1 MQRDLARVL
10 QLRDLLFI
18 VVGTVIGSGIFLVP
32 SDVLTH
38 AQLDVGWALLLWA
51 VGGVLSLLGALT
63 YGELGALEPDAGGI
77 FVYMRKAFGPLL
89 AFLYGWAMFFVIGS
103 GSLATLAVAF
113 GTRYLPQLVR
123 LTPLQSKLAA
133 VLVIAIVAWVNI
145 RGTRRGAT
153 VQGLATTIKVGAL
166 LVLAGALIAVG
177 RGFGGGGGDVKVFEV
192 PLTLTL
198 LSNAGIGL
206 IGVLWAY
213 EGWQYVTFSAGETVN
228 PQRTFPRGIVV
239 GTALLIG
246 IYLFA
251 NVGYIAALGP
261 GGVAASKRVAA
272 DAAGSLF
279 GTGIGTIVTIP
290 ILVSIFG
297 AANGLVLTIPRLFY
311 AMARDGLFF
320 RRLAE
325 VHPQY
330 GTPAVAVGVSA
341 VWAAVL
347 AASGSFEQL
356 YRFVVFTSWIF
367 FALGAGA
374 VFVYRRRWPAT
385 PRPFRTPG
393 YPLTP
398 ALFILAAA
406 AIVVNSLVK
415 QPTQGLYGLGI
426 VATGVPAYFIWR
438 RRSIAQIPS

>member
-10 QLRDLLFI
+10 HLRDLLFI

-38 AQLDVGWALLLWA
+38 AQLDVGWALLVWA

-77 FVYMRKAFGPLL
+77 FVYVRKAFGPLL

-113 GTRYLPQLVR
+113 GTRYLPQLVH

-145 RGTRRGAT
+145 RGTRRSAT

-177 RGFGGGGGDVKVFEV
+177 HGFGGGGGDVKVFKV

-279 GTGIGTIVTIP
+279 GPGIGTIVTIP

-325 VHPQY
+325 VHPRY
-330 GTPAVAVGVSA
+330 GTPAVAVGVCA

-367 FALGAGA
+367 FALGAAA
-374 VFVYRRRWPAT
+374 VFVYRRRWPDT

-398 ALFILAAA
+398 AFFILAAA
-406 AIVVNSLVK
+406 AIVVNAFLRDRIQALK
-415 QPTQGLYGLGI
+415 GLGI

-438 RRSIAQIPS
+438 RRSTAQIPS

>member
-38 AQLDVGWALLLWA
+38 AQLDVGWALLVWA

-113 GTRYLPQLVR
+113 GTRYLPQLVH

-177 RGFGGGGGDVKVFEV
+177 RGLGTGGSDVKVFEV

-206 IGVLWAY
+206 IAVLWAY

-279 GTGIGTIVTIP
+279 GPGIGTIVTIP

-325 VHPQY
+325 VHPRY
-330 GTPAVAVGVSA
+330 GTPAAAVGVTA

-367 FALGAGA
+367 FALGAAA
-374 VFVYRRRWPAT
+374 VFVYRRRWPDT

-406 AIVVNSLVK
+406 AIVVNAFLRDH
-415 QPTQGLYGLGI
+415 TQALKGLGI

-438 RRSIAQIPS
+438 RRSAAP

>member
-10 QLRDLLFI
+10 GLRDLLLI

-32 SDVLTH
+32 SDVLAGT
-38 AQLDVGWALLLWA
+38 QLDVGWALSVWA

-63 YGELGALEPDAGGI
+63 YGELGAMEPDAGGI
-77 FVYMRKAFGPLL
+77 FVYMRKAFGPLV

-103 GSLATLAVAF
+103 GSIATLAVAF
-113 GTRYLPQLVR
+113 GTRYLPQL
-123 LTPLQSKLAA
+123 TPLRPLESKLAA

-153 VQGLATTIKVGAL
+153 VQNLATAIKVGAL
-166 LVLAGALIAVG
+166 LVLSAGLIVAG
-177 RGFGGGGGDVKVFEV
+177 RGFAGGDVKVFEV
-192 PLTLTL
+192 PVTATL
-198 LSNAGIGL
+198 LSNAGVGL

-213 EGWQYVTFSAGETVN
+213 EGWQYSTFAAGETLN
-228 PQRTFPRGIVV
+228 PQRTFPRGIVG

-246 IYLFA
+246 IYLLA
-251 NVGYIAALGP
+251 NVAYVAALGP
-261 GGVAASKRVAA
+261 AGVAASKRVAA
-272 DAAGSLF
+272 DAAGTLF
-279 GTGIGTIVTIP
+279 GTAAGTIVTIP
-290 ILVSIFG
+290 ILISIFG
-297 AANGLVLTIPRLFY
+297 AANGLVLTTPRLFY

-325 VHPQY
+325 VHPRF
-330 GTPAVAVGVSA
+330 GTPAIAVAVSA
-341 VWAAVL
+341 AWAAVL

-367 FALGAGA
+367 FALGAAA
-374 VFVYRRRWPAT
+374 VFVYRRRWPDA

-398 ALFILAAA
+398 ALFIISAA
-406 AIVVNSLVK
+406 AIVANTLIK

-438 RRSIAQIPS
+438 RRSAAL